1 MKRFLP
7 HLDMCLPARFYFLTR
22 SFEQGR
28 QMFDYTLI
36 ASLDGRPF
44 ATLQDGQILIHER
57 PAWTVDDIRPLVEA
71 LEDMLQYVFLMFP
84 SGNQVPEMVLNF
96 KNSEN
101 KFDVEAAAWEL
112 EIDRI
117 STGYTISQTVAHT
130 LNIAEFALIVKTL
143 DVWSS

>member
-1 MKRFLP
+1 
-7 HLDMCLPARFYFLTR
+7 
-22 SFEQGR
+22 
-28 QMFDYTLI
+28 MFDYTLI